1 MLGEIFGST
10 IQGVFNAIEA
20 QKNRNFQER
29 MANTAIQRQINDAR
43 AAGISPAMLFGHSA
57 SGASTP
63 QGNAANISNPN
74 INFDKILGMI
84 QKDRY
89 YDHIEKMQDRELDY
103 YEDNQ
108 NKNYTNYYEKNK
120 EANDSIWYLN

>member
-43 AAGISPAMLFGHSA
+43 AAGISPAMLFGNSA
-57 SGASTP
+57 SGAYSP
-63 QGNAANISNPN
+63 QGNAASISKPN
-74 INFDKILGMI
+74 LDFDKIIGMI
-84 QKDRY
+84 QRDRY
-89 YDHIEKMQDRELDY
+89 YDHIEKMQDRKLDHI
-103 YEDNQ
+103 EN
-108 NKNYTNYYEKNK
+108 NNINYYEKNK
-120 EANDSIWYLN
+120 EANDSIFYRN

>member
-43 AAGISPAMLFGHSA
+43 AAGISPAMLFGNSV
-57 SGASTP
+57 SGANSP
-63 QGNAANISNPN
+63 QGNAASISNPN
-74 INFDKILGMI
+74 INFDKIIGMI

-89 YDHIEKMQDRELDY
+89 YDHIEKMKDRELDHI
-103 YEDNQ
+103 EN
-108 NKNYTNYYEKNK
+108 NNINYYEKNK

>member
-10 IQGVFNAIEA
+10 IQGVFNALEA

-43 AAGISPAMLFGHSA
+43 AAGISPAMLFGNSV
-57 SGASTP
+57 SGANSP
-63 QGNAANISNPN
+63 QGNAASITKPD
-74 INFDKILGMI
+74 INFDRIIGMI

-89 YDHIEKMQDRELDY
+89 YDHIEKMHDRDLDY
-103 YEDNQ
+103 LEN
-108 NKNYTNYYEKNK
+108 NNINYYEKNK
-120 EANDSIWYLN
+120 EANDSIWYLH

>member
-43 AAGISPAMLFGHSA
+43 AAGISPAMLFGNSVH
-57 SGASTP
+57 GASSP
-63 QGNAANISNPN
+63 QGNAANITKPN
-74 INFDKILGMI
+74 INFDQIIGMI

-89 YDHIEKMQDRELDY
+89 YDHIEKMQDRELDHI
-103 YEDNQ
+103 EDTN
-108 NKNYTNYYEKNK
+108 NINYYEKNK
-120 EANDSIWYLN
+120 EANDSIWYLK

>member
-29 MANTAIQRQINDAR
+29 MANTAIQRQVNDAR
-43 AAGISPAMLFGHSA
+43 AAGISPAMLFGNSV
-57 SGASTP
+57 SGASSP
-63 QGNAANISNPN
+63 HGNAASITKPD
-74 INFDKILGMI
+74 INFDQIIGMI

-89 YDHIEKMQDRELDY
+89 YDHLEKMQDRQLDY
-103 YEDNQ
+103 YEESQ
-108 NKNYTNYYEKNK
+108 NRNINYYEKNK
-120 EANDSIWYLN
+120 EANDSIW